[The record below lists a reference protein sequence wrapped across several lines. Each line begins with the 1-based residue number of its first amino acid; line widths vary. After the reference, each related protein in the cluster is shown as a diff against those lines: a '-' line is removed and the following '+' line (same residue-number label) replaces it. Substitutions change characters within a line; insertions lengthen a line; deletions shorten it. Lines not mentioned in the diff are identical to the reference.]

1 MTLQNPEKQAELEK
15 LIAELNKN
23 NQAFLAIQDKAL
35 TIKSN
40 IERNQKMIEALEQE
54 NQEAQKEI
62 DNLQVSDTGEIN
74 FEGFDEVSE
83 RVSKNTLK
91 INALNKVITKFDA
104 KLKLLLITEYKA
116 FSDNSISIKTKAL
129 DLIAQEFMED
139 FFKSESMKKINEIY
153 SILFENKSSVLFG
166 NYINYDYSGAF
177 LNFFVS
183 KIKTHLDEKI
193 DISHLKINMPEI
205 KFNIPNPGG
214 GSWQKREYIRELE
227 ELANQ

>member
-23 NQAFLAIQDKAL
+23 NQAFLAVQDKAL

-40 IERNQKMIEALEQE
+40 IERNQKMVEALEQE

-62 DNLQVSDTGEIN
+62 DSLQVSDTGEIN
-74 FEGFDEVSE
+74 FENFDEVSE

-129 DLIAQEFMED
+129 DLIAQEFMEE

-153 SILFENKSSVLFG
+153 SVLFENKSSVLFG
-166 NYINYDYSGAF
+166 NYINYDYRHRS
-177 LNFFVS
+177 
-183 KIKTHLDEKI
+183 
-193 DISHLKINMPEI
+193 
-205 KFNIPNPGG
+205 
-214 GSWQKREYIRELE
+214 
-227 ELANQ
+227 

>member
-15 LIAELNKN
+15 LIAELNEN
-23 NQAFLAIQDKAL
+23 NQAFLAVQDKAL

-40 IERNQKMIEALEQE
+40 IERNQKMVEALEQE

-62 DNLQVSDTGEIN
+62 DSLQVSDTGEIN
-74 FEGFDEVSE
+74 FKGFDEVSE
-83 RVSKNTLK
+83 RISKNTLK

-129 DLIAQEFMED
+129 DLIAQEFMEE
-139 FFKSESMKKINEIY
+139 FFKSEPMKKINEIY
-153 SILFENKSSVLFG
+153 SVLFENKSSVLFG
-166 NYINYDYSGAF
+166 NYINYDHKETF
-177 LNFFVS
+177 LNLFVGKVKS
-183 KIKTHLDEKI
+183 HLDEKI